1 VATLKER
8 YKINSLEQV
17 RLLSD
22 PFKLSILQ
30 AFAEEERTTKE
41 VAETLKQPIT
51 KLYRHV
57 DALHDAGL
65 LEITQEKQKR
75 GTVERHFRAVGK
87 RFEADHS
94 LFADESDDES
104 DSVRDLFRASEDEI
118 VSAIRTMSDNERKA
132 TFVRMRIKGSAERID
147 ELQRQLMQWVE
158 AVQDD
163 VADAGE
169 ETFEAG
175 ALIAFY
181 PVTSIDEKSD

>member
-1 VATLKER
+1 MKER

-65 LEITQEKQKR
+65 LEITQEK
-75 GTVERHFRAVGK
+75 
-87 RFEADHS
+87 
-94 LFADESDDES
+94 
-104 DSVRDLFRASEDEI
+104 
-118 VSAIRTMSDNERKA
+118 
-132 TFVRMRIKGSAERID
+132 
-147 ELQRQLMQWVE
+147 
-158 AVQDD
+158 
-163 VADAGE
+163 
-169 ETFEAG
+169 
-175 ALIAFY
+175 
-181 PVTSIDEKSD
+181 

>member
-1 VATLKER
+1 MKER

-87 RFEADHS
+87 RFEADQS

-118 VSAIRTMSDNERKA
+118 VNAIKSMSDNERKA
-132 TFVRMRIKGSAERID
+132 TFVRMRIKGSAERLD
-147 ELQRQLMQWVE
+147 ELQRQLIQWVE

-169 ETFEAG
+169 EAFEAG

>member
-1 VATLKER
+1 MKER

-65 LEITQEKQKR
+65 LEITREKQKR

-118 VSAIRTMSDNERKA
+118 VNAIKSMSDNERKA
-132 TFVRMRIKGSAERID
+132 TFVRMRIKGSAERLD
-147 ELQRQLMQWVE
+147 ELQRQLIQWVE

-163 VADAGE
+163 VADAAE
-169 ETFEAG
+169 EAFEAG